1 MSEVKGKRYCVYIGR
16 FQPPHLAHVKTI
28 QNALAISDEVCIIV
42 GSYRQTPTVKNPW
55 TFDQREKMI
64 RACFDLKENERIKI
78 APMRDYLYNDNTW
91 ITSMYDIIAKMT
103 NNSDNVQIIG
113 HKKDESTEY
122 LEFFPNWKWVAQ
134 PNFNNINATDIRMDL
149 FTHCMV
155 KETSGTVH
163 PEVVK
168 LIHNWKAGNELFA
181 NLVAEFEFVKK
192 YRESWKVAPYPPT
205 FVTSDAICVKS
216 GHVLVIKRGMNPG
229 KGLYALPGGFVNQDE
244 HVRPAAIR
252 ELREE
257 TGKWMSV
264 EDLDER
270 IIAEH
275 VFDHPK
281 RDPRGRC
288 ITHAF
293 LFKLNDKGPLPLV
306 KAADDASDAIWMP
319 FSDVI
324 ANEESF
330 YADHCHII
338 NYFVTKL

>member
-1 MSEVKGKRYCVYIGR
+1 MSEVKEKSYCVFIGR
-16 FQPPHLAHVKTI
+16 FQPVHNAHVKTI
-28 QNALAISDEVCIIV
+28 ENALAITDEVCIIV
-42 GSYRQTPTVKNPW
+42 GSHRQTPTVKNPW
-55 TFDQREKMI
+55 TFEMRETMI
-64 RACFDLKENERIKI
+64 RSCFTLKENERIKI

-103 NNSDNVQIIG
+103 NNSGNVKIIG

-122 LEFFPNWKWVAQ
+122 LEFFPTWEWVSQ
-134 PNFNNINATDIRMDL
+134 PNFDNINATDIRVDL
-149 FTHCMV
+149 FTHTMIKDTKRMLPDSV
-155 KETSGTVH
+155 ISH
-163 PEVVK
+163 
-168 LIHNWKAGNELFA
+168 IHRWKAGNELFT
-181 NLVAEFEFVKK
+181 NLVAEYDFVKS

-205 FVTSDAICVKS
+205 FVTSDAVCVKS

-229 KGLYALPGGFVNQDE
+229 KGLYALPGGFVNQNEFVED
-244 HVRPAAIR
+244 AAIR

-257 TGKWMSV
+257 TGKWMST
-264 EDLDER
+264 EKLRDSIENK
-270 IIAEH
+270 H

-288 ITHAF
+288 VTHAF

-306 KAADDASDAIWMP
+306 KADDDASEALWMP
-319 FSDVI
+319 YSDVI

-330 YADHCHII
+330 YADHAHII

>member
-1 MSEVKGKRYCVYIGR
+1 MNKEKTYIVFCGR
-16 FQPPHLAHVKTI
+16 FQPFHNAHLQTI
-28 QNALAISDEVCIIV
+28 KNALALADEVCIIV

-55 TFDQREKMI
+55 TYEMRETMI
-64 RACFDLKENERIKI
+64 RSCFTPQENDRIKI

-103 NNSDNVQIIG
+103 NHSDNVKIIG

-122 LEFFPNWKWVAQ
+122 LEFFPTWEWISQ
-134 PNFNNINATDIRMDL
+134 PNFGGINATDIRVDL
-149 FTHCMV
+149 FTHAMI
-155 KETSGTVH
+155 KDSRH
-163 PEVVK
+163 MLPECVTEH
-168 LIHNWKAGNELFA
+168 IYRWKAGNELFT
-181 NLVAEFEFVKK
+181 NLIAEFEFVKK
-192 YRESWKVAPYPPT
+192 YRDSWKVAPYPPT
-205 FVTSDAICVKS
+205 FVTSDAVCVKS

-229 KGLYALPGGFVNQDE
+229 KGLFALPGGFVNQDE
-244 HVRPAAIR
+244 FVEDAAIR

-264 EDLDER
+264 EKLRER
-270 IIAEH
+270 IENKH

-306 KAADDASDAIWMP
+306 KAEDDAAEALWMP

-324 ANEESF
+324 ANEERF
-330 YADHCHII
+330 YADHAHII
-338 NYFVTKL
+338 CYFINKL

>member
-1 MSEVKGKRYCVYIGR
+1 MDKNYCVFVGR
-16 FQPPHLAHVKTI
+16 FQPYHSAHKQIVD
-28 QNALAISDEVCIIV
+28 NALKISDEVCIII

-55 TFDQREKMI
+55 SYTMREQMI
-64 RACFDLKENERIKI
+64 RACHTHEENTRIKI

-103 NNSDNVQIIG
+103 NQSKSVKIIG

-122 LEFFPNWKWVAQ
+122 LEFFPTWEYIPQ
-134 PNFNNINATDIRMDL
+134 PNFGGINATDIRNDL
-149 FTHCMV
+149 FTHGMIRD
-155 KETSGTVH
+155 TSDKLPQDVAT
-163 PEVVK
+163 
-168 LIHNWKAGNELFA
+168 LIHRWKAGNELFT

-192 YRESWKVAPYPPT
+192 YRKSWEVAPYPPT
-205 FVTSDAICVKS
+205 FVTSDAVCVKS

-229 KGLYALPGGFVNQDE
+229 KGLFALPGGFVNQNE
-244 HVRPAAIR
+244 TVRDASIR

-264 EDLDER
+264 HELDEK
-270 IIAEH
+270 IASEH

-288 ITHAF
+288 VTHAF
-293 LFKLNDKGPLPLV
+293 LFKLHDKGPLPLV
-306 KAADDASDAIWMP
+306 EADDDASEALWMP

-324 ANEESF
+324 ANEEQF
-330 YADHCHII
+330 YADHCSII
-338 NYFVTKL
+338 NYFVSKL